1 MKYNNQRPDPASVV
15 SFEMGSVMLNDA
27 LTLDQRLQELIPLLA
42 GFTNAAKCSIMLI
55 NSGDMT
61 IEVRAATDPAI
72 IGLKRQLSDVTIS
85 TRALIDNGP
94 FLSNA
99 RKREFFE
106 PLETSRYQ
114 SGDSLSIPVKFL
126 DRKIG
131 VINFTN
137 FAGLSAIDGEKI
149 AGIMVL
155 INHLAAYL
163 YAAISREQLETKMHK
178 LEEANRQ
185 LVQLAELKTS
195 LTGFIV
201 HDLKG
206 PISTIMANLD
216 MLSYES
222 LAPNQAE
229 YVGLATEDIFKLQS
243 MVMDILDVLKLE
255 EGTISIFRDDVDIRA
270 LIEREVDAFR
280 NVLARRQVSVEI
292 DAVSETCYI
301 DENLI
306 SRIIVNMLRNA
317 LEHSPEGGLI
327 SITAHYDPAAK
338 EMVVGISDQG
348 KGIPDAIKE
357 KIFEKYYRASDDAK
371 TIKTGS
377 GMGLTFC
384 KLVVEAHGGVIKV
397 EDTET
402 GGARFV
408 FNLPQTLTGE
418 V

>member
-1 MKYNNQRPDPASVV
+1 MKSDNHMPDSASPV
-15 SFEMGSVMLNDA
+15 SFAMGAVMLNEA
-27 LTLDQRLQELIPLLA
+27 LTFDQKLQELIPLLTE
-42 GFTNAAKCSIMLI
+42 FTGAAKCSIMII
-55 NSGDMT
+55 NSSDMT
-61 IEVRAATDPAI
+61 VEVRAATDPAI

-94 FLSNA
+94 FHADA

-106 PLETSRYQ
+106 PLESSRYQ
-114 SGDSLSIPVKFL
+114 SEDSLSIPVRFL

-131 VINFTN
+131 VMNFTN
-137 FAGLSAIDGEKI
+137 FADASYINDEKI
-149 AGIMVL
+149 GSIMTMT
-155 INHLAAYL
+155 NHLAAYL
-163 YAAISREQLETKMHK
+163 YAAISREQVEDRVHKM
-178 LEEANRQ
+178 EEKNRQ
-185 LVQLAELKTS
+185 LMQLDELKTS

-216 MLSYES
+216 MLGYES

-229 YVGLATEDIFKLQS
+229 YVGLATEDVFRLQG

-255 EGTISIFRDDVDIRA
+255 EGDVNIFREDVDIKA

-280 NVLARRQVSVEI
+280 NLLGRRLVSVEI
-292 DAVSETCYI
+292 DAVTETCYI

-306 SRIIVNMLRNA
+306 GRIIVNILRNA
-317 LEHSPEGGLI
+317 LAHSPEGGMIYI
-327 SITAHYDPAAK
+327 SARFDPAAR
-338 EMVVGISDQG
+338 EIVVSIADQG
-348 KGIPDAIKE
+348 KGIPDEIKK
-357 KIFEKYYRASDDAK
+357 KIFEKYYRASDDA
-371 TIKTGS
+371 IHVKTGS

-384 KLVVEAHGGVIKV
+384 KLVVEAHGGKIKV

-418 V
+418 G